1 MTTAF
6 TEIPAALRGH
16 DIAVVDVEGNGQTP
30 PEIIEIAIVPAAG
43 TVVSLDEVRSWLVRP
58 KNPITPIVTRKVHG
72 ITNDDVA
79 QCPPW
84 EQVSPTIGRVMF
96 GRTLVAHNATVE
108 HKVLS
113 AHLPEWK
120 PLMVLDTLRL
130 AKKIWPGLKSYSL
143 DKLIEHAA
151 LDMHGLD
158 DDQAY
163 HRAGYDAWAAW
174 QLLCRLVRDVE
185 LDWDAL
191 VQAAGLPE
199 FVKPAEPEGGLW

>member
-16 DIAVVDVEGNGQTP
+16 DIAVVDVEGNGQNP
-30 PEIIEIAIVPAAG
+30 PEIIEIAIIPVAG
-43 TVVSLDEVRSWLVRP
+43 TVVSPEETRSWMVKP

-79 QCPPW
+79 NCPEW
-84 EQVSPTIGRVMF
+84 EHVSPAIGRVMF
-96 GRTLVAHNATVE
+96 GRTLVAHNANVE
-108 HKVLS
+108 QKVLT
-113 AHLPEWK
+113 AHLPDWK

-130 AKKIWPGLKSYSL
+130 AKTVWPGLKSYAL
-143 DKLIEHAA
+143 DKLIEHAQ

-158 DDQAY
+158 DDQEY

-174 QLLCRLVRDVE
+174 QLLCLLVREGE
-185 LDWDAL
+185 LDWDAV
-191 VQAAGLPE
+191 VQSAGLPE
-199 FVKPAEPEGGLW
+199 FLTPPEPEGLF